1 MPFASYLPYT
11 IYKYGGYIY
20 DSILYDIWVLNF
32 LCEFGKNGFYA
43 KNEIMLFYKKRI
55 VSIMPMYWFIA
66 LSYPIWEIV
75 INKGSVFNNLL
86 LAPIELLGLQTVFH
100 SIFGYAHNGGTWF
113 VSCILFCYMF
123 FPFVYNLVR
132 ELNIKAKVICG
143 FTLGCILIYSPF
155 LAEYLKIK
163 DIYSNPYFRV
173 LEFVIGI
180 LLCSIWFDVKD
191 KKWYKQ
197 FIACKRF
204 FWSIFLVCLL
214 YT

>member
-1 MPFASYLPYT
+1 MSIFYIDA

-86 LAPIELLGLQTVFH
+86 LAPMELLGLQTVFH
-100 SIFGYAHNGGTWF
+100 SIFDPNAY
-113 VSCILFCYMF
+113 
-123 FPFVYNLVR
+123 
-132 ELNIKAKVICG
+132 
-143 FTLGCILIYSPF
+143 
-155 LAEYLKIK
+155 
-163 DIYSNPYFRV
+163 
-173 LEFVIGI
+173 IG
-180 LLCSIWFDVKD
+180 
-191 KKWYKQ
+191 
-197 FIACKRF
+197 
-204 FWSIFLVCLL
+204 
-214 YT
+214 